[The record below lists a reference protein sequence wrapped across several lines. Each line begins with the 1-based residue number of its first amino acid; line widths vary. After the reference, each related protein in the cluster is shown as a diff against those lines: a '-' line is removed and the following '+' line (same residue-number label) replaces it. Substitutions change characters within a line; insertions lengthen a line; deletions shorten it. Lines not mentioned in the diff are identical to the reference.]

1 MKRLDYSLI
10 PKKYHAEASKI
21 ESLLRSFGFD
31 VELTKDQAGALR
43 VAKGCK
49 SIYFKFSGNSNID
62 HFVYET
68 LLFESSSESIDEFL
82 NSGKLSSEV
91 INGALNAKAEL
102 NFLQEELGIGP
113 KDDFLDSIEYFD
125 LDGRN

>member
-31 VELTKDQAGALR
+31 VELTNDQAGALR

-62 HFVYET
+62 HFLYET
-68 LLFESSSESIDEFL
+68 LLFESSAKSIDEFL
-82 NSGKLSSEV
+82 NSGKMSSDV
-91 INGALNAKAEL
+91 INGALKAKEDL
-102 NFLQEELGIGP
+102 NFLQEELGLRS
-113 KDDFLDSIEYFD
+113 KDDFLGSIEYFD